1 MKNKFDTQALY
12 ELLIFIPKGKVVTY
26 GTLAAM
32 LGNKGWA
39 RAVGNALHDNPDG
52 EKYPCYRVVNS
63 RGELSKAF
71 VFGGADEQKRRLE
84 KDGIEV
90 ENGKVDLQKHEM
102 KMW

>member
-1 MKNKFDTQALY
+1 MKNKFDMQALY
-12 ELLIFIPKGKVVTY
+12 ELLTFIPKGKVVTY

-63 RGELSKAF
+63 RGELADAF
-71 VFGGADEQKRRLE
+71 VFGGSDEQKRRLE

-90 ENGKVDLQKHEM
+90 VNGKVDLEKYEM

>member
-1 MKNKFDTQALY
+1 MKNKFDKQDLY

-52 EKYPCYRVVNS
+52 ERYPCYRVVNS

-90 ENGKVDLQKHEM
+90 VNGKVDLEKYEM

>member
-1 MKNKFDTQALY
+1 MKNRFDKQALY

-63 RGELSKAF
+63 RGELADAF
-71 VFGGADEQKRRLE
+71 VFGGSDEQKRRLE

-90 ENGKVDLQKHEM
+90 VNGKVDLEKYGM

>member
-1 MKNKFDTQALY
+1 MKNKFDKQALY

-63 RGELSKAF
+63 RGELADAF
-71 VFGGADEQKRRLE
+71 VFGGSDEQKRRLE

-90 ENGKVDLQKHEM
+90 VNGKVDLEKYEM

>member
-1 MKNKFDTQALY
+1 MKNKFDKQALY

-90 ENGKVDLQKHEM
+90 VNGKVDLEKYEM